1 MDWNKPT
8 TKPSRWRGRSKRVS
22 SWRLCPVLSL
32 RDTPRPDYITN
43 STNGVFLQPR
53 RRGAFRDAAAAYGK
67 GAYLKIVSLNCNGIR
82 SAARKGFYS
91 WMERADPD
99 FVCLQETKAQE
110 HQLPLEAA
118 AVSHY
123 TGVFLDAERK
133 GYSGVAI
140 YAKREPDGVVR
151 GLGWPEYDREARWL
165 QFDYGSLSI
174 VSFYMPSGAMG
185 PVRQVVKEA
194 FMERFLPELA
204 RLRKTGRSY
213 IICGDFN
220 IAHREI
226 DVYNPVRCSKSPAS
240 SRTNARGSTGSSTS
254 WAGSTAFVRS
264 IRSPNSSVGGRTS
277 RTRSNATTDGASTI
291 SC

>member
-1 MDWNKPT
+1 MAGET
-8 TKPSRWRGRSKRVS
+8 
-22 SWRLCPVLSL
+22 L
-32 RDTPRPDYITN
+32 R
-43 STNGVFLQPR
+43 
-53 RRGAFRDAAAAYGK
+53 
-67 GAYLKIVSLNCNGIR
+67 IVSLNCNGIR

-91 WMERADPD
+91 WMQSIDPD

-118 AVSHY
+118 SVSQY

-140 YAKREPDGVVR
+140 YAKEEPRAVVR
-151 GLGWPEYDREARWL
+151 GWGWPEYDREARWL
-165 QFDYGSLSI
+165 QFDYEKLSI

-194 FMERFLPELA
+194 FMERFFPELA
-204 RLRKTGRSY
+204 RLVKSGRSF

-226 DVYNPVRCSKSPAS
+226 DVYNPARCSKISGFFPHERAWIDRVLNELGWVDGFRVVNEQPKQFTWWS
-240 SRTNARGSTGSSTS
+240 NFQNAFERNNGWRIDYELLTPDL
-254 WAGSTAFVRS
+254 AGSVRS
-264 IRSPNSSVGGRTS
+264 AAIYRDQRFSDHAPVVMDYELALT
-277 RTRSNATTDGASTI
+277 
-291 SC
+291 